1 MKNKILLLSLF
12 VLFGTNLLYAQHP
25 GADDRKYW
33 VETMTRI
40 AYPVLHNLS
49 EGTLKKNMP
58 FESLSDD
65 SLRKEVS
72 YLEAVGRTLCGIAP
86 WLELGVDETEEG
98 KLRGEYIQM
107 ALKGLRN
114 AVDPKSPDY
123 LMFDVRH
130 HQPLVDAA
138 FLVQGILRAP
148 KQLWTNLDKETQARL
163 ITELKK
169 SRAIRPKESNWLLFA
184 SMVEAALLEFTGEC
198 DTQRLHYG
206 IHRFWVDGWYKGDA
220 WYGDGQEFHLDFY
233 NSIVIHPM
241 LTDVLSVMKKHGI
254 EKEEVLNKQITRQQR
269 LAEQLER
276 IISPEATY
284 PVLGRS
290 IVYRMGIFHALSQ
303 IALFEKLPKK
313 LSGAQVRSALTA
325 VMKRQFDGLKN
336 FDKNGWLTI
345 GLVGSQIE
353 MSETYINTGSVYMC
367 MAVFLPLGL
376 PANHLLWTEPY
387 MEWTNLKAWKGIDVG
402 TDKALRNG

>member
-114 AVDPKSPDY
+114 AVDPESPDY
-123 LMFDVRH
+123 LMFDARH

-376 PANHLLWTEPY
+376 PANHPLWTEPY

>member
-40 AYPVLHNLS
+40 AYPVLLNLS

-123 LMFDVRH
+123 LMFDARH

>member
-1 MKNKILLLSLF
+1 MLL
-12 VLFGTNLLYAQHP
+12 
-25 GADDRKYW
+25 
-33 VETMTRI
+33 I
-40 AYPVLHNLS
+40 
-49 EGTLKKNMP
+49 
-58 FESLSDD
+58 
-65 SLRKEVS
+65 
-72 YLEAVGRTLCGIAP
+72 
-86 WLELGVDETEEG
+86 
-98 KLRGEYIQM
+98 
-107 ALKGLRN
+107 RN
-114 AVDPKSPDY
+114 HQI
-123 LMFDVRH
+123 LMFDARH

-376 PANHLLWTEPY
+376 PANHPLWAEPY

>member
-1 MKNKILLLSLF
+1 
-12 VLFGTNLLYAQHP
+12 
-25 GADDRKYW
+25 
-33 VETMTRI
+33 
-40 AYPVLHNLS
+40 
-49 EGTLKKNMP
+49 
-58 FESLSDD
+58 
-65 SLRKEVS
+65 
-72 YLEAVGRTLCGIAP
+72 
-86 WLELGVDETEEG
+86 
-98 KLRGEYIQM
+98 
-107 ALKGLRN
+107 
-114 AVDPKSPDY
+114 
-123 LMFDVRH
+123 
-130 HQPLVDAA
+130 
-138 FLVQGILRAP
+138 
-148 KQLWTNLDKETQARL
+148 
-163 ITELKK
+163 
-169 SRAIRPKESNWLLFA
+169 
-184 SMVEAALLEFTGEC
+184 
-198 DTQRLHYG
+198 
-206 IHRFWVDGWYKGDA
+206 
-220 WYGDGQEFHLDFY
+220 
-233 NSIVIHPM
+233 M